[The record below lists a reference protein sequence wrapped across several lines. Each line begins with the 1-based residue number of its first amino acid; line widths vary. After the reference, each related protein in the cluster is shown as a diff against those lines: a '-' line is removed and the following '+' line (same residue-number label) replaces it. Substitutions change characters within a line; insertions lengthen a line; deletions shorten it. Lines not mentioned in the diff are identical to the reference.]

1 MIQWAIFISGW
12 AVLFIQQIFQ
22 LGKLNGRVSS
32 LEENIKWVRDYLLTH
47 CVESKHFSQESPIII
62 NDELEKTI
70 PLSWIDTLDG
80 AAINTEGCESPFD
93 CIVRLSENQGAVRL
107 KKRADDLNI
116 EHNTFLLAS
125 GVHLYNKTKIM
136 NKK

>member
-1 MIQWAIFISGW
+1 M
-12 AVLFIQQIFQ
+12 
-22 LGKLNGRVSS
+22 
-32 LEENIKWVRDYLLTH
+32 LTH
-47 CVESKHFSQESPIII
+47 CVDSKHFSQDSPILV
-62 NDELEKTI
+62 NDELEKAI
-70 PLSWIDTLDG
+70 PISWIDSLDG
-80 AAINTEGCESPFD
+80 ANIDIKGCESPFD

-125 GVHLYNKTKIM
+125 GVHLYNKKNQ